1 MTLSCEQP
9 EDLILAAREHVEPWR
24 HLIEARG
31 EGGAIEDDEGAEHLC
46 PGHPAL
52 LRSGYH
58 DVAGSMLESPPSITV
73 ADRRRVADHCS
84 HSCHSCL
91 RVVFTL
97 RAPHGVAS
105 LGCRG

>member
-9 EDLILAAREHVEPWR
+9 EYLILAAREHVEPWR

-31 EGGAIEDDEGAEHLC
+31 EDGAIEDHESAEHLC

-52 LRSGYH
+52 LRSRDH

-73 ADRRRVADHCS
+73 ADRRRVPDHFS
-84 HSCHSCL
+84 HRCHSCL
-91 RVVFTL
+91 RVVFNL
-97 RAPHGVAS
+97 RAPHGAAS
-105 LGCRG
+105 FGCRG